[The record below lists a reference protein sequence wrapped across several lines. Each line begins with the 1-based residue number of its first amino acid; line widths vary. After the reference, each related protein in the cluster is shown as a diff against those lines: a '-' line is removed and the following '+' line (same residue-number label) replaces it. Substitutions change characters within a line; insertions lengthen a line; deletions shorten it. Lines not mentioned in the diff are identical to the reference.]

1 MKIVGIA
8 GGSGSGKSTLA
19 KQLFEK
25 YPDKIETLNL
35 DKYKIGSTNK
45 ADFPL
50 VNGMVDWDNPS
61 ITRWQKLLGDIKTLQ
76 NGAPVT
82 IEIRSVLKPQ
92 ELVYIK
98 TKFRTIYPKEIL
110 IIEGY
115 LSLWRKELR
124 RFYSRKYFLLLDQK
138 TRFQRRD
145 KIVDPAYDK
154 EIHIPTHNK
163 YVEPTKKFADIVLD
177 ASKLNADQVFEE
189 VEEDLK
195 KSDILKQITL

>member
-19 KQLFEK
+19 KQLVEK
-25 YPDKIETLNL
+25 YPDKIETINL
-35 DKYKIGSTNK
+35 DKYKISSTNK

-61 ITRWQKLLGDIKTLQ
+61 ITRWQKLLNDIKTLQ
-76 NGAPVT
+76 NGTPVT

-98 TKFRTIYPKEIL
+98 TKLRTIYPKEIL
-110 IIEGY
+110 IIDGY
-115 LSLWRKELR
+115 LSLWHKELR
-124 RFYSRKYFLLLDQK
+124 SFYSRKYFLLLDQK

-145 KIVDPAYDK
+145 KIVDFDYDK
-154 EIHIPTHNK
+154 EIHVPAHNK
-163 YVEPTKKFADIVLD
+163 YVEPTKKFADLVLD
-177 ASKLNADQVFEE
+177 ASKLNVNQVFEE

-195 KSDILKQITL
+195 KLDLLK